1 MQIEDNMPVL
11 VAASQVVDRLGPQNR
26 RLGPV
31 ALAAEAVKEALSS
44 LGVPDVEQHVDQVM
58 VMRTFVDSVPD
69 RIKPLLAPFGF
80 SDQFAR

>member
-1 MQIEDNMPVL
+1 
-11 VAASQVVDRLGPQNR
+11 
-26 RLGPV
+26 V

-69 RIKPLLAPFGF
+69 RIKPLLAPF
-80 SDQFAR
+80 